1 LGSGDTIPADD
12 LDVAQNSSGTTH
24 TNLATVTHPTWPT
37 ETDIVYVNGT
47 NKAKLSLQSSL
58 LRAIFHI
65 AFDKVRYELLFDHA
79 FPNAITI
86 PKVVRRSLVA
96 AAEARTFV
104 NGEYSASAACVHQRL
119 LSDDDYQDKMTRL
132 VSNITLTTTYNN

>member
-1 LGSGDTIPADD
+1 
-12 LDVAQNSSGTTH
+12 VAQNSSGTTH
-24 TNLATVTHPTWPT
+24 TNMATMTHPTWPI
-37 ETDIVYVNGT
+37 ETNIVYVN

-58 LRAIFHI
+58 LRAIFHV

-86 PKVVRRSLVA
+86 PQVVQRSLTA